1 MCERRCDGWRWWMRM
16 VAMLAKDLD
25 LMQVKRIVCGWDG
38 MRNAGNEK
46 FPEGVILEI
55 RPS

>member
-1 MCERRCDGWRWWMRM
+1 MRM